1 MTTQQHEGMTRRDFG
16 MRMGFAG
23 AVFGLGAVR
32 SYRQITRE
40 RGGYI
45 LCGSQEFIE
54 DIPLDNILAMY
65 DENQKSIQPANAA
78 YRR

>member
-1 MTTQQHEGMTRRDFG
+1 MPGEVRGYLDLTRD
-16 MRMGFAG
+16 
-23 AVFGLGAVR
+23 
-32 SYRQITRE
+32 

-65 DENQKSIQPANAA
+65 DENRKRS
-78 YRR
+78 